1 MMVSS
6 FGVPD
11 ECLVAIIRLF
21 ETTTLMTR
29 GKQSRNEEEEEEE
42 EARGGGKRRPQRG
55 DHASLRVADVMT
67 KSKFVQF
74 MISFLG
80 FRVYTTLGV

>member
-1 MMVSS
+1 MMMVSS

-21 ETTTLMTR
+21 ETTTTLMTR

-42 EARGGGKRRPQRG
+42 EAARGGGKRRRPQRG

-67 KSKFVQF
+67 KSKFVQLIDLF
-74 MISFLG
+74 
-80 FRVYTTLGV
+80 FRV